1 MAYHVSP
8 NGPSLCKAKHG
19 RCPYGADGE
28 NHFATV
34 GQAAAFYEERMAQA
48 FGGFETV
55 KRTGSQARKEKYYAK
70 RDKIASFGRRLQR
83 SAPAVKA
90 VEALKTLRAAPA
102 DVKLKLKKAKRD
114 AIRTYAVASA
124 LSRQASI
131 ELQARSQV
139 AKAEAKVAF
148 AKASDETKTRFNEY
162 KKTALEANSRRLE
175 TRETEKNLGGKL
187 RPQTL
192 AQLQIGDKLEN
203 GNVIAKF
210 KTVNGVTTVTTR
222 NTATGRFGKSEVLQ
236 EGATLSVIRPR
247 RNLLRQAGE
256 AYKSSRTAA
265 VARAHATANN
275 VSFRTRGLVD
285 TTRSRVTHA
294 SSLQREAF
302 RALVG
307 LDREG
312 MAKRDEYRKAA

>member
-34 GQAAAFYEERMAQA
+34 TQASAFYEERMAQA

-55 KRTGSQARKEKYYAK
+55 KRNSAQIRKEKYYTK
-70 RDKIASFGRRLQR
+70 RDKIASFGRKLQR

-90 VEALKTLRAAPA
+90 VEALKSLRSAPA

-114 AIRTYAVASA
+114 AIKTYAVASA
-124 LSRQASI
+124 LSRQASV

-148 AKASDETKTRFNEY
+148 TKASDETKARFNEY
-162 KKTALEANSRRLE
+162 KRTALEANARRVE
-175 TRETEKNLGGKL
+175 AREVEKNLGGKL

-192 AQLQIGDKLEN
+192 DQLQIGDRLEN

-210 KTVNGVTTVTTR
+210 KTVNGITTVTTR

-236 EGATLSVIRPR
+236 AGAALSVIRPR
-247 RNLLRQAGE
+247 RNLLRQAGK
-256 AYKSSRTAA
+256 AYSSSRTAA
-265 VARAHATANN
+265 VERTRATMNN
-275 VSFRTRGLVD
+275 VSFRTRGVLD

-302 RALVG
+302 RALIGV
-307 LDREG
+307 DREG
-312 MAKRDEYRKAA
+312 IAKRDEYRKAA